1 MEQVNQ
7 IDVVQRGISDRFK
20 EVIENYLMQSI
31 KKPFYLWQ
39 KIVLDF
45 KNTPVPSLTQIQSF
59 IKYRRL
65 KIGDVNSLEGVE
77 SFIENKIFNDTLCE
91 GLNDEDPFYF
101 GVQTGDGSDENHF
114 HLGFTSKSL
123 LSCIE
128 KGILYKK

>member
-1 MEQVNQ
+1 MKLY
-7 IDVVQRGISDRFK
+7 VVFK
-20 EVIENYLMQSI
+20 EVIENYLVQGI

-39 KIVLDF
+39 KLVYDF
-45 KNTPVPSLTQIQSF
+45 KNAPVPSLTQLQSF

-77 SFIENKIFNDTLCE
+77 SFIGNKIFTETLYE
-91 GLNDEDPFYF
+91 SLNDEDPFYF

-128 KGILYKK
+128 KGNLINKILIK